1 EDLVRD
7 TLSDIAR
14 YNNSAAGIIQMMN
27 KNASGLDTYI
37 TDIMEKIKNGENLE
51 TLSVIKDVVGKD

>member
-1 EDLVRD
+1 
-7 TLSDIAR
+7 
-14 YNNSAAGIIQMMN
+14 MMN